1 MLYEVLPIEIDRLL
15 GEAAG
20 LKTAGYRFV
29 IITCTAL
36 DANQFDLLYHFDRN
50 LELRHLRLTLDAGRD
65 GPSISPIYFAAFL
78 AENEI
83 QDLFGIR
90 FTGLAVD
97 YQRTLYGEES
107 TRITPFC
114 KYTVVAPPR
123 ANEQPESEPGTMRT
137 QEEA

>member
-29 IITCTAL
+29 TITCTAL

-65 GPSISPIYFAAFL
+65 VPSISPIYFAAFL